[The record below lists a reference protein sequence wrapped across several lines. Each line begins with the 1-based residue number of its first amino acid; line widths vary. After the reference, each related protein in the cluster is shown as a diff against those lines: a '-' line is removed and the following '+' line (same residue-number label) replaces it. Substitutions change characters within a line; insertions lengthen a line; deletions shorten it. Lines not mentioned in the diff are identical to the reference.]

1 MTLGRVL
8 PSGKQ
13 SELDIGW
20 QGRYPREYKLEMRNL
35 FQIMLIG
42 LGVLGAQAD
51 EVVVKENIPTK
62 VESRWL
68 EIDWKT
74 DLWEARK
81 EAARTGKPIYLWEMD
96 GHPLGC
102 V

>member
-1 MTLGRVL
+1 MSLERVL

-20 QGRYPREYKLEMRNL
+20 LGGCLRDYKLKMQNL
-35 FQIMLIG
+35 FQTMLIG
-42 LGVLGAQAD
+42 LAVLTSQAD
-51 EVVVKENIPTK
+51 VVVVNEITPSKA
-62 VESRWL
+62 ESAWL
-68 EIDWKT
+68 EIDWET

-81 EAARTGKPIYLWEMD
+81 EAARTDKPIYLWEMD

>member
-20 QGRYPREYKLEMRNL
+20 QGRYLREYKLEMRNL
-35 FQIMLIG
+35 FQIMLTG
-42 LGVLGAQAD
+42 LAVLGVQAD
-51 EVVVKENIPTK
+51 EAVVKEITPSK
-62 VESRWL
+62 VESAWL

>member
-1 MTLGRVL
+1 
-8 PSGKQ
+8 
-13 SELDIGW
+13 
-20 QGRYPREYKLEMRNL
+20 MRNL
-35 FQIMLIG
+35 FQMMLIG

-51 EVVVKENIPTK
+51 EVVVKEIIPSK

>member
-1 MTLGRVL
+1 MKLGVRWIFLLPVLVMCSRSDGQGVVEEVL
-8 PSGKQ
+8 P
-13 SELDIGW
+13 
-20 QGRYPREYKLEMRNL
+20 
-35 FQIMLIG
+35 
-42 LGVLGAQAD
+42 GA
-51 EVVVKENIPTK
+51 E
-62 VESRWL
+62 ESAWL

-74 DLWEARK
+74 DLWEARE